1 MIKTKWGK
9 TECNGDF
16 AEILAD
22 FMHLSEDFIGFLK
35 DGFKISD
42 EKAIVGFS
50 ELIEVVKDGFI
61 DYDEERECTRIHKI
75 LEDLSEN
82 KMNQR
87 SAKMIVIEADSPE
100 DAMRQ
105 VKEVL
110 TDIME
115 TEGDE

>member
-1 MIKTKWGK
+1 MVKTNWEK
-9 TECNGDF
+9 TEYNGDF

-22 FMHLSEDFIGFLK
+22 FMHLSEEFIGFLK
-35 DGFKISD
+35 DGFKVSD
-42 EKAIVGFS
+42 EKAIAGFS
-50 ELIEVVKDGFI
+50 GLIEVVKDGFI
-61 DYDEERECTRIHKI
+61 DYDEEMEGTRIYKI

-82 KMNQR
+82 GMNQY
-87 SAKMIVIEADSPE
+87 SAKMIVIKADSPE

-105 VKEVL
+105 FKEVL